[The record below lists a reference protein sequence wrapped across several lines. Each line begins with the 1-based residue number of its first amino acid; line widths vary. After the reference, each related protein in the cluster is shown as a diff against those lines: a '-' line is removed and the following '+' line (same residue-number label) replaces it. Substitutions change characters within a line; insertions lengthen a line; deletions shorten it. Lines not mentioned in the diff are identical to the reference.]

1 MILDPDQSIYGFRG
15 ANLAA
20 VLGVDK
26 IFPDLKTFVLRRNYR
41 STQTIVNAAN
51 SLIENNSQTIDKE
64 LYSEND
70 VGEKLLFFS
79 EENAEQEALRCV
91 KLIKALTSKQFG
103 LEYSQIAILYRMTY
117 LSRTVE
123 EAFLKNGIPYK
134 VVGGLPFCGRKEIKD
149 ILSFIKFANNP
160 NDFESFKRSV
170 GIPKRGIGEATL
182 DKVKDYAK
190 TAYSQPID
198 FIQAIKELP
207 IKGKAKNSLTTYVE
221 LIESLKTKIDNNDSP
236 KDVLKDLIKTINY
249 KQIVNDTEN
258 SETIIEERLNN
269 LKELLNIASTFD
281 NMTDFLDS
289 MALNIPDDESDTNNK
304 VNLLT
309 QHTSKGLEFEAVILL
324 SCNEGTSPHYKAIIA
339 SDVEEERRLFY
350 VAMTRAKKYLFLTR
364 PKKVMKEG
372 RLVSVNESR
381 FIKEISKTYL
391 KRV

>member
-15 ANLAA
+15 ASLTD

-51 SLIENNSQTIDKE
+51 SLIEHNSQTIDKE

-149 ILSFIKFANNP
+149 I
-160 NDFESFKRSV
+160 
-170 GIPKRGIGEATL
+170 
-182 DKVKDYAK
+182 Y
-190 TAYSQPID
+190 
-198 FIQAIKELP
+198 
-207 IKGKAKNSLTTYVE
+207 
-221 LIESLKTKIDNNDSP
+221 
-236 KDVLKDLIKTINY
+236 
-249 KQIVNDTEN
+249 
-258 SETIIEERLNN
+258 
-269 LKELLNIASTFD
+269 LL
-281 NMTDFLDS
+281 
-289 MALNIPDDESDTNNK
+289 
-304 VNLLT
+304 
-309 QHTSKGLEFEAVILL
+309 
-324 SCNEGTSPHYKAIIA
+324 
-339 SDVEEERRLFY
+339 
-350 VAMTRAKKYLFLTR
+350 
-364 PKKVMKEG
+364 
-372 RLVSVNESR
+372 
-381 FIKEISKTYL
+381 
-391 KRV
+391 